1 MERVM
6 AWAGVPPEGA
16 LERLSVICAHC
27 NAKLT
32 PAQMDYAC
40 REEALVPSLR
50 AAFRPLRRDDAT
62 NEFLMRSS
70 RRPHVVNWASSA
82 ACTYLRRSMSLTDA
96 NAILGRGKMHV
107 LSEEQARDLLN
118 PEATANE
125 GGDGRRDGGD
135 VAARRDEPSRPSP
148 DARRPRVLLDVG
160 AGEGAV
166 TQNLRAGGGFDAV
179 VATEAS
185 APMVAA
191 LRRRSFDA
199 VVEST
204 RVEDA
209 KSAARTA
216 GIDLGPEDAFDA
228 VALMNVLDRCDEPFT
243 LLADLRKLVKPVTGR
258 LVLAVVIPFRPFVE
272 RAEGNAPPRERLPLP
287 SDGAWEAGVNALYER
302 VLVPSGFEAER
313 LARVPYICEG
323 DQRHGAYILD
333 DAVFVLRATD
343 RTSEDPTAEG
353 REGTEA
359 ARERE
364 NGRRARRAE
373 PRDDVNAADAFG

>member
-1 MERVM
+1 
-6 AWAGVPPEGA
+6 
-16 LERLSVICAHC
+16 
-27 NAKLT
+27 
-32 PAQMDYAC
+32 
-40 REEALVPSLR
+40 
-50 AAFRPLRRDDAT
+50 
-62 NEFLMRSS
+62 
-70 RRPHVVNWASSA
+70 
-82 ACTYLRRSMSLTDA
+82 
-96 NAILGRGKMHV
+96 
-107 LSEEQARDLLN
+107 
-118 PEATANE
+118 
-125 GGDGRRDGGD
+125 
-135 VAARRDEPSRPSP
+135 
-148 DARRPRVLLDVG
+148 LLDVG

-204 RVEDA
+204 RV
-209 KSAARTA
+209 SAAKRAAKTA

-272 RAEGNAPPRERLPLP
+272 RADGNAPPKERLPLP
-287 SDGAWEAGVNALYER
+287 SQGAWEAGVNALYER

-343 RTSEDPTAEG
+343 RTSADPTGEG
-353 REGTEA
+353 SEGTEA

-364 NGRRARRAE
+364 NGRRAREAE